1 MLCNDLR
8 SINNSF
14 GLASKV
20 HPMPMS
26 EMERRVRNKNYFP
39 RGGNRHGDLS
49 ADLFP
54 NLSSSRGVIPNVFF
68 PLALAGMGTE
78 SHVSLN

>member
-1 MLCNDLR
+1 MLLNDLR

-26 EMERRVRNKNYFP
+26 GMERRVQNKKKKKNYFP
-39 RGGNRHGDLS
+39 GGGNRHEDLS
-49 ADLFP
+49 GDLFP
-54 NLSSSRGVIPNVFF
+54 QLIIRRSDP
-68 PLALAGMGTE
+68 
-78 SHVSLN
+78 